1 MKKKSIY
8 IAFYKPFGVLSQFTP
23 DHPGQS
29 TLSDYIKG
37 IPIDVYPIGRLDKD
51 SEGLLLL
58 TNDKELVDNL
68 LNPGNKKSKT
78 YLVQLEGEMDEKAI
92 YDLNQGVSIRVG
104 KKNIH
109 TLPAR
114 VYKISSPDVPERN
127 PPIRFRKS
135 IPTSWISIMLHEGKN
150 RQIRK
155 MCAAVGCPVLRL
167 IRVGINKSSIDQLN
181 VGEWKYINKK
191 DII

>member
-1 MKKKSIY
+1 MKKKLIY

-29 TLSDYIKG
+29 TLLDYFEG
-37 IPIDVYPIGRLDKD
+37 IQKDIYPIGRLDKD

-58 TNDKELVDNL
+58 TNDKELVDSL

-78 YLVQLEGEMDEKAI
+78 YLVQLEGEMDEKVI
-92 YDLNQGVSIRVG
+92 YELNQGVYIRIG
-104 KKNIH
+104 KKNIR
-109 TLPAR
+109 TLPAK
-114 VYKISSPDVPERN
+114 VSKISSPEVPGRN

-135 IPTSWISIMLHEGKN
+135 IPTSWISITLHEGKN

-155 MCAAVGCPVLRL
+155 MCAAVGFPALRL
-167 IRVGINKSSIDQLN
+167 IRVGINKLSIDQLH
-181 VGEWKYINKK
+181 VGEWKYINKT